1 MKERNEMFA
10 NHGTEGGQKK
20 RLQQQQ
26 LTQKFGSKLFSAMQK
41 GGKES

>member
-20 RLQQQQ
+20 KA
-26 LTQKFGSKLFSAMQK
+26 TATAANSKIW
-41 GGKES
+41 